1 MLLPLPGTAEKIF
14 MNKEETDMSHIKNA
28 FAHGKALIAFLTAGD
43 PTPEDS
49 VRFVLAM
56 EKAGADLIEI
66 GVPFSDPVA
75 DGPVIMAAD
84 QRALA
89 KGINLQAVLDEVQAV
104 REKSSIPI
112 VLLTYFNPIF
122 VYGAEKFFQYCQK
135 AGVDGVIIPDL
146 PLEEQGDVRPYA
158 DQCGVDLVQLVAPT
172 SEERVRR
179 IAGAA
184 SGFIYVVSSMGVT
197 GMRDGIKGDL
207 KNTLDQIRQVT
218 RVPAAVGFGIH
229 TEEQAALF
237 ASEADGVITGSA
249 VVDLIAR
256 HGGAAEKALSDY
268 IGRMKAAVSRG

>member
-1 MLLPLPGTAEKIF
+1 
-14 MNKEETDMSHIKNA
+14 MNKGETDMSRIKNA
-28 FAHGKALIAFLTAGD
+28 FADGKALIAFLTAGD

-89 KGINLQAVLDEVQAV
+89 GGINLKSVLDEVQEI
-104 REKSSIPI
+104 RKTSDIPL

-122 VYGAEKFFQYCQK
+122 VYGAERFFEDCRK
-135 AGVDGVIIPDL
+135 AGADGVIIPDL
-146 PLEEQGDVRPYA
+146 PFEEQGDVRPYA
-158 DQCGVDLVQLVAPT
+158 DRCGVDMIQLVAPT
-172 SEERVRR
+172 SKERIQR
-179 IAGAA
+179 IARAA

-197 GMRDGIKGDL
+197 GMRDGMQGDL
-207 KNTLDQIRQVT
+207 KETLRQIRQVSN
-218 RVPAAVGFGIH
+218 VPAAVGFGIH

-249 VVDLIAR
+249 VVDIIAR
-256 HGGAAEKALSDY
+256 HGKSADDELSDY
-268 IGRMKAAVSRG
+268 IKKMKKAVR